1 MAKRF
6 LKIFLA
12 ITSTLLWPALSAW
25 ACSVCFGGDGDH
37 DGYNASVL
45 FLMATPYLV
54 FGSIVGGLIFAYRR
68 TLKRR
73 QGEESAEPVVQLTW
87 NQEESGR

>member
-1 MAKRF
+1 VKRF
-6 LKIFLA
+6 SKIFPALA
-12 ITSTLLWPALSAW
+12 VSVLWPALSAW

-45 FLMATPYLV
+45 FLMSAPYLV
-54 FGSIVGGLIFAYRR
+54 FGSIVGGLLFAYRR
-68 TLKRR
+68 AQRR
-73 QGEESAEPVVQLTW
+73 ERAESSEPVVQLTW